1 MLNAILG
8 LFSYD
13 IGIDLGTTHTFV
25 LVLGKGIVIREP
37 SVVARQKKTNKIL
50 AIGTEAKKMTGKT
63 PANIEVVRPLQH
75 GVIADFDATEAML
88 HYYIKQV
95 HHSEGIIPKIPR
107 PRVVVGVPSGV
118 TEVERRAVQDAA
130 LSAGA
135 RQAFLIEEPMA
146 AAIGVGLPIDEPVG
160 LFICDIGGGTTEM
173 AIISLGGI
181 VLNRSIRI
189 AGDEMDEA
197 IVNFIRLK
205 HSLLI
210 GLPTA
215 EEIKINLGSA
225 FPLAGGKEDKQMI
238 IRGRDLEKG
247 LPRSLKISQAEIKE
261 ALSPV
266 INQIVGHLSE
276 LLEEAPPE
284 LMGDIVN
291 RGLVLCGGGSLI
303 FGLDRFIAEEIKL
316 PVWLADDPMTAV
328 VRGCGKVLE
337 DSSLLSRVRI
347 AGGLK

>member
-1 MLNAILG
+1 MLNKIFG
-8 LFSYD
+8 LLSHD
-13 IGIDLGTTHTFV
+13 VGIDLGTTHTFV

-37 SVVARQKKTNKIL
+37 SFVARHRKTKKIL
-50 AIGTEAKKMTGKT
+50 AIGSEAKKMAGKT
-63 PANIEVVRPLQH
+63 PENIEAIRPLRH

-88 HYYIKQV
+88 HHYIREV
-95 HHSEGIIPKIPR
+95 HQSGGMIPKIPK

-135 RQAFLIEEPMA
+135 REAYLIEEPMA
-146 AAIGVGLPIDEPVG
+146 AAIGVDLPIDEPAG
-160 LFICDIGGGTTEM
+160 IFICDIGGGTTEM
-173 AIISLGGI
+173 AVISLGGI
-181 VLNRSIRI
+181 VLNRSLRI

-225 FPLAGGKEDKQMI
+225 YPQNQEKQTV

-247 LPRSLKISQAEIKE
+247 LPRSLKISMAEIRE

-266 INQIVGHLSE
+266 INQIIGNLSD
-276 LLEEAPPE
+276 LLEETPPE
-284 LMGDIVN
+284 LTADIVS
-291 RGLVLCGGGSLI
+291 RGLVLCGGGSLLI
-303 FGLDRFIAEEIKL
+303 GLEKHLAEELKL
-316 PVWLADDPMTAV
+316 PVWRADEPMTAV
-328 VRGCGKVLE
+328 VKGCAKVLGDE
-337 DSSLLSRVRI
+337 SLLNKVRVAR
-347 AGGLK
+347 GLR